1 MWRLRAFAVV
11 LALFVGA
18 VLLAGDAS
26 AAGAGTTV
34 RAGRVT
40 IGSTGQGSVQLLAQ
54 NLVAP
59 GLGAWEVNVTYN
71 PDIVTLQSC
80 TPRAGAICNAVFAPN
95 IARSVGA
102 TAAGLTG
109 SSLTLATLAFSCDQ
123 VGQTELT
130 LQVDVLVNAT
140 PSSPQPIAHK
150 VVHGM
155 ITCTSGPVAGL
166 GDVDCNGHVNAIDAA
181 LVLQYE
187 AGLVNT
193 LPCLD
198 NGDMNGDGRV
208 NSIDAFLILV
218 AVSQGTA

>member
-1 MWRLRAFAVV
+1 MWNKRTLGAI
-11 LALFVGA
+11 LAMALG
-18 VLLAGDAS
+18 VLLLWQSAD
-26 AAGAGTTV
+26 AAGTGPTV

-54 NLVAP
+54 NLTSP

-71 PDIVTLQSC
+71 PDIVTLASC

-95 IARSVGA
+95 TARSVGA
-102 TAAGLTG
+102 TASGITG
-109 SSLTLATLAFSCDQ
+109 TSVSLATLAFTCDQ
-123 VGQTELT
+123 IGSTTLT
-130 LQVDVLVNAT
+130 LQVDVFVNAT
-140 PSSPQPIAHK
+140 PSNPQPISHK
-150 VVHGM
+150 VVNGM

-166 GDVDCNGHVNAIDAA
+166 GDVDCNGRVNAIDAA

-187 AGLVNT
+187 ARLITT

-218 AVSQGTA
+218 AVSQGAT